1 MVITFACGHRGRVT
15 LKSAGARAKSA
26 EALRLSLG
34 ACRSCCEAARDDAP
48 GYSVDYAGREVYDSE
63 AAAQA
68 YDRAEAAE
76 AGLQEGH
83 AAKCFACGW
92 VGLASTSDCPA
103 CGGVSLKGA
112 TYADLERELA
122 RRQAAEALEA
132 EEFTADDYAREEL
145 SDAAVSDAYHGS
157 SDRGTPWHLYKGF
170 GGSL

>member
-1 MVITFACGHRGRVT
+1 MMITFACGHRGRVT

-26 EALRLSLG
+26 EALRLSLS

-48 GYSVDYAGREVYDSE
+48 GYSVDFAGREVYDGE

-68 YDRAEAAE
+68 YDRAEAKRAAE
-76 AGLQEGH
+76 
-83 AAKCFACGW
+83 
-92 VGLASTSDCPA
+92 
-103 CGGVSLKGA
+103 
-112 TYADLERELA
+112 
-122 RRQAAEALEA
+122 AAEALEA

>member
-1 MVITFACGHRGRVT
+1 MMISFACGHRASVT
-15 LKSAGARAKSA
+15 LKSVGAAKKSA
-26 EALRLSLG
+26 EAFHLSMG
-34 ACRSCCEAARDDAP
+34 ACRSCCEPPRDDAP

-68 YDRAEAAE
+68 YDRAEAKR
-76 AGLQEGH
+76 
-83 AAKCFACGW
+83 AAA
-92 VGLASTSDCPA
+92 
-103 CGGVSLKGA
+103 
-112 TYADLERELA
+112 
-122 RRQAAEALEA
+122 EA